1 MPSSGQRK
9 VGKVS
14 SIRSGLAIQKMASA
28 KRSVPLAFD
37 GRAGL
42 EPFMRM
48 G

>member
-1 MPSSGQRK
+1 
-9 VGKVS
+9 
-14 SIRSGLAIQKMASA
+14 MASA